1 MRFIKK
7 IKTIDK
13 NNGQN
18 KAQYKLDRQTAK
30 ISVLSSRNV
39 GKCKLLTDE
48 DALLEKGAL
57 EKATAIN
64 LPLDSKQKK
73 ATEIAKKQYQGFNNV
88 YQFDKKED
96 GEKMN

>member
-39 GKCKLLTDE
+39 GKYLTDE

-57 EKATAIN
+57 EKATTIN

-73 ATEIAKKQYQGFNNV
+73 ATEIEKKQYQGFNNV

-96 GEKMN
+96 GERMN